1 MERCQDLGVGSR
13 ATELDRRSVSP
24 FRRLARSNQSA
35 RLAARDT
42 PVQHFPYIQA
52 LQLEW
57 ERTPTGFKPH
67 RQDPNRFEVICARC
81 GDSDGPIYNQPAACQ
96 RLRGPYD
103 SRRSAMRAARN
114 HQREAWRAV
123 KRSRWVWL
131 RDSSTDLISKRQ
143 LKVEQLLE
151 ARREVQLARIRRR
164 RSD

>member
-1 MERCQDLGVGSR
+1 MERCQDLCVSWQ
-13 ATELDRRSVSP
+13 ATELDRRSVGP
-24 FRRLARSNQSA
+24 LRRFASNNQTA
-35 RLAARDT
+35 RLSARDT
-42 PVQHFPYIQA
+42 PVQHFPYIQP

-57 ERTPTGFKPH
+57 EQTPTGFKPH

-123 KRSRWVWL
+123 KRSRWAWL
-131 RDSSTDLISKRQ
+131 RDSSTDLIPKRQ
-143 LKVEQLLE
+143 LKVETLLD

-164 RSD
+164 RPE